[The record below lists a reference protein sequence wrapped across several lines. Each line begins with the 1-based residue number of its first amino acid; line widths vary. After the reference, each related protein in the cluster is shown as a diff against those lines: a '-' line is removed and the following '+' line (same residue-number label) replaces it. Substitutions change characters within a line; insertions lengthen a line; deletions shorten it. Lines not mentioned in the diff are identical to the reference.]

1 MKIYKSCKTL
11 SIFRFYE
18 ILDTKDYKYL
28 IDDYE
33 NTEITDDLQN
43 DLDNIWSE
51 IFKEYIVLKDDKQIR
66 TSFKKLAYIS
76 KLETKLSICISLL
89 NGLVEQ
95 TTKEAQKKYIKELSA
110 WGYPINQNKHIQ
122 DEINRIIRNFKTL
135 KSSIKIKKNE
145 YNKEY
150 KKELTQEK
158 IDIDEQV
165 VNVEQALNNSID
177 SNSTT
182 VSKWIYYVKRASSIA
197 RKQKAA

>member
-110 WGYPINQNKHIQ
+110 WGYPINQNKPIQ

>member
-89 NGLVEQ
+89 NALVEQ

-110 WGYPINQNKHIQ
+110 WGYPINQNKPIQ

>member
-18 ILDTKDYKYL
+18 ILETKDYKYL

-33 NTEITDDLQN
+33 NTDITEELQN

-51 IFKEYIVLKDDKQIR
+51 LFKEYIVLKDDKQIR

-76 KLETKLSICISLL
+76 KLETKLSICSSLL
-89 NGLVEQ
+89 SGLVEQ
-95 TTKEAQKKYIKELSA
+95 TTKEGQLKYIKELSA
-110 WGYPINQNKHIQ
+110 WGYPINQNKDIQ
-122 DEINRIIRNFKTL
+122 DEVNRVIRNFKTL
-135 KSSIKIKKNE
+135 KSTITIKRNE

-165 VNVEQALNNSID
+165 VNVEQALNNQID
-177 SNSTT
+177 SNKTT
-182 VSKWIYYVKRASSIA
+182 VSKWIYYVKKANNIA
-197 RKQKAA
+197 KKQKA